1 MQCVC
6 TTKPQ
11 RDVNTVAHTLQP
23 SRTHTHTHCGCLLV
37 LDVIIKNSVWL
48 RRGVYLHSYMHMC
61 TVPHKIFLFELL
73 FEVRVENIELRLRSE
88 FNESMCMSNRATV
101 YFYFIFFF
109 YMQM

>member
-1 MQCVC
+1 M
-6 TTKPQ
+6 
-11 RDVNTVAHTLQP
+11 
-23 SRTHTHTHCGCLLV
+23 
-37 LDVIIKNSVWL
+37 
-48 RRGVYLHSYMHMC
+48 YLHSYMHMC

-109 YMQM
+109 LYANVIRTHKEVTIYI